1 MKKKQL
7 NLRDIKPSSE
17 KEHHHD
23 DGHNHDGE
31 PSGFKAYIPA
41 IVSFT
46 MLMTGIAFDYFD
58 ISFLK
63 IGSVLFGTELLI
75 YLLDFP

>member
-1 MKKKQL
+1 MKKKL
-7 NLRDIKPSSE
+7 NLRGIKSSSE

-31 PSGFKAYIPA
+31 SGGFKTYIPA

-46 MLMTGIAFDYFD
+46 MLMIGIAFDYFD
-58 ISFLK
+58 ISFFKDWLR
-63 IGSVLFGTELLI
+63 ILW
-75 YLLDFP
+75 